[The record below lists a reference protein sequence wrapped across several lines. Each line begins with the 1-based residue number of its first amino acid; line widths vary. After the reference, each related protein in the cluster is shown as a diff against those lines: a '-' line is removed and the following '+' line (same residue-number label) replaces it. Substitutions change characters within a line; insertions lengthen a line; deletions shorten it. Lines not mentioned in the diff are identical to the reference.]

1 MPEGFR
7 ADPKTLMSKLDE
19 LLNEYA
25 EKRKLMEN
33 EGDIYSME
41 KNGSEIDITGQFKCE
56 FKDTCYALKFNSGT
70 CPCELVK

>member
-41 KNGSEIDITGQFKCE
+41 EINITGQFKCE
-56 FKDTCYALKFNSGT
+56 FKDTCYAFKFNSGT

>member
-7 ADPKTLMSKLDE
+7 ADPKALMSKLYE

-25 EKRKLMEN
+25 EKLKLMEN
-33 EGDIYSME
+33 EEVYSME
-41 KNGSEIDITGQFKCE
+41 KNGSEIGITGQFKCE
-56 FKDTCYALKFNSGT
+56 FKDTCYAFKFDSGA